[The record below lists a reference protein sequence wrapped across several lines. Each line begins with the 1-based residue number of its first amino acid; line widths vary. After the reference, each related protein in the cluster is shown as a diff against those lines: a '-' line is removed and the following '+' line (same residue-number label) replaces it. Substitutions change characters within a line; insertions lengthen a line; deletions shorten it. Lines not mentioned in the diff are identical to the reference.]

1 MHAPPPAPIT
11 IPERLN
17 LADWLLDER
26 LREGLGERVALR
38 LPDRD
43 LTYAEVA
50 AHSRRFANVLAGLG
64 LRPEERV
71 FLALP
76 DGADF
81 VGALF
86 GTLRAG
92 GVVVMLNP
100 ELHADAIAAL
110 VDYLRP
116 SFAVIDGRLAPT
128 YAAALGLCEERT
140 RLLTVGERAPGCPS
154 FEELARTVSD
164 DFRTVSTHRDDP
176 AVMLFSGGTTGRPKA
191 VVQSHRSYA
200 FTTAAYGQ
208 RTLALT
214 GADVTLAVPKLFFGY
229 AMGSNLFFPFSVGAS
244 ACLFPEKATAE
255 TIFAAIARHRP
266 TVLATVPTMIQQMVS
281 HPEAAAQDLS
291 SLRLATSAGEA
302 LAVTL
307 RERWDAAFGVELL
320 DGLGTA
326 EQWHIFLSHRTGR
339 VRPGTLGET
348 VAGFEVRVRDDE
360 GRDLP
365 DGEIGALW
373 VRGGARAWGYWRE
386 MDKTQATFRGEWVV
400 PGDLVSHD
408 SDGFFT
414 YHGRGDDVFK
424 VAGRWFSPAEVEGT
438 LLRHPAVSECAV
450 VGVVDENGLLKPQ
463 AWVIPKTAAPRE
475 EPAPEPDLARRL
487 ADFVAQELLPYKAPR
502 TVHLVAELPRTH
514 LGKIDRG
521 ALKRPL
527 GGGGSDR

>member
-1 MHAPPPAPIT
+1 MSPEPTPSSIAPIAPID
-11 IPERLN
+11 IPERFN

-26 LREGLGERVALR
+26 LREGNGERIALR
-38 LPDRD
+38 LPDRS

-86 GTLRAG
+86 GVLRAG

-100 ELHADAIAAL
+100 DLPAEAVASL

-116 SFAVIDGRLAPT
+116 RFAVIDGTLAHT
-128 YAAALGLCEERT
+128 FAEALGASRETT
-140 RLLTVGERAPGCPS
+140 RLVTVGEPAPGCPS
-154 FEELARTVSD
+154 FEELARTVAD
-164 DFRTVSTHRDDP
+164 DFSTVATHRDDP

-200 FTTAAYGQ
+200 FTTQAYGQ
-208 RTLALT
+208 RTLGLS
-214 GADVTLAVPKLFFGY
+214 ADDITLAVPKLYFGY

-255 TIFAAIARHRP
+255 SIFAAIARHRP
-266 TVLATVPTMIQQMVS
+266 TVLVTVPTMIQQMVS
-281 HPEAAAQDLS
+281 YPSAGAQDLS

-302 LAVTL
+302 LAVAL
-307 RERWDAAFGVELL
+307 RERWESCFGVELL

-326 EQWHIFLSHRTGR
+326 EQWHVFLSHRPGR
-339 VRPGTLGET
+339 VRAGTLGE
-348 VAGFEVRVRDDE
+348 VVPGFEVRVCDDE

-373 VRGGARAWGYWRE
+373 VRGGARAWGYFRE

-400 PGDLVSHD
+400 PGDLVSRD
-408 SDGFFT
+408 SDGYFT
-414 YHGRGDDVFK
+414 YQGRGDDVFK

-438 LLRHPAVSECAV
+438 LLRHPLVAECAV
-450 VGVVDENGLLKPQ
+450 VGVADENGLLKPH
-463 AWVIPKTAAPRE
+463 AWVIPKRDA
-475 EPAPEPDLARRL
+475 DGLAREL
-487 ADFVAQELLPYKAPR
+487 SDFVAKELMPYKAPR
-502 TVHLVAELPRTH
+502 TVHLVKDLPRTH

-521 ALKRPL
+521 ALKRPAT
-527 GGGGSDR
+527 GEGTEG

>member
-1 MHAPPPAPIT
+1 MTDPSPPAPIE
-11 IPERLN
+11 IPERFN

-26 LREGLGERVALR
+26 LREGRGGAVALR
-38 LPDRD
+38 LPDGAV
-43 LTYAEVA
+43 TYAEIA

-86 GTLRAG
+86 GVLRAG

-116 SFAVIDGRLAPT
+116 RFAVIDGRLAHT
-128 YAAALGLCEERT
+128 WAEALGRSEERT
-140 RLLTVGERAPGCPS
+140 QLLTVGDPAPGCPA
-154 FEELARTVSD
+154 FEELARTVAD
-164 DFRTVSTHRDDP
+164 DFPTVRTHRDDP

-200 FTTAAYGQ
+200 FTTQAYGQ
-208 RTLALT
+208 RTLGLT
-214 GADVTLAVPKLFFGY
+214 ADDITLSVPKLFFGY

-255 TIFAAIARHRP
+255 SLFAAIARHRP
-266 TVLATVPTMIQQMVS
+266 TVLVTVPTMIQQMVS
-281 HPEAAAQDLS
+281 HPEAAAQDLT
-291 SLRLATSAGEA
+291 SLRIATSAGEA

-307 RERWDAAFGVELL
+307 RERWDATFGVELL

-326 EQWHIFLSHRTGR
+326 EQWHVFLSHRPGR
-339 VRPGTLGET
+339 VRAGTLGE
-348 VAGFEVRVRDDE
+348 VVPGFEVRVRDDA
-360 GRDLP
+360 GSDLP

-373 VRGGARAWGYWRE
+373 VRGGARAWGYFRE
-386 MDKTQATFRGEWVV
+386 MEKSQATFRGDWVV
-400 PGDLVSHD
+400 PGDLVSRD
-408 SDGFFT
+408 VDGFFT
-414 YHGRGDDVFK
+414 YQGRGDDVFK

-438 LLRHPAVSECAV
+438 LLRHPQVAECAV
-450 VGVVDENGLLKPQ
+450 VGIVDDNGLLKPH
-463 AWVIPKTAAPRE
+463 AWVIAKRTS
-475 EPAPEPDLARRL
+475 PELAHEL
-487 ADFVAQELLPYKAPR
+487 SDFVARELLPFKAPR
-502 TVHLVAELPRTH
+502 VVHLVEDLPRTH

-521 ALKRPL
+521 ALKRPPSA
-527 GGGGSDR
+527 GETKR

>member
-1 MHAPPPAPIT
+1 MDAPSPAPIE

-26 LREGLGERVALR
+26 LREGRGERIALR
-38 LPDRD
+38 LPERAF
-43 LTYAEVA
+43 TYSEVA

-86 GTLRAG
+86 GVLRAG
-92 GVVVMLNP
+92 GAVVMLNP
-100 ELHADAIAAL
+100 ELASDAVGAL

-116 SFAVIDGRLAPT
+116 RFAVIDGRLAHT
-128 YAAALGLCEERT
+128 YAAALGTCEERT
-140 RLLTVGERAPGCPS
+140 QLVTVGERAPGCPS
-154 FEELARTVSD
+154 FEELARTVAD
-164 DFRTVSTHRDDP
+164 DFPTVRTHRDDP
-176 AVMLFSGGTTGRPKA
+176 AVLLFSGGTTGRPKA

-200 FTTAAYGQ
+200 FTTQAYGQ
-208 RTLALT
+208 RTLGLT
-214 GADVTLAVPKLFFGY
+214 ADDITLAVPKLYFGY

-244 ACLFPEKATAE
+244 ACLFPEKATAQ

-266 TVLATVPTMIQQMVS
+266 TLLVNVPTMIQQMVS
-281 HPEAAAQDLS
+281 HPGAAAQDLS

-307 RERWDAAFGVELL
+307 RDRWNAAFGVELL

-326 EQWHIFLSHRTGR
+326 EQWHVFLSHRPGR
-339 VRPGTLGET
+339 VRAGTLGEA
-348 VAGFEVRVRDDE
+348 VPGFEVRVRDDD

-386 MDKTQATFRGEWVV
+386 MDKSQATFRGEWVV
-400 PGDLVSHD
+400 PGDLVSRD
-408 SDGFFT
+408 ADGFFT
-414 YHGRGDDVFK
+414 YQGRGDDVFK
-424 VAGRWFSPAEVEGT
+424 VAGKWFSPAEVEGT
-438 LLRHPAVSECAV
+438 LLRHPQVAECAV
-450 VGVVDENGLLKPQ
+450 VGISDDNGLLKPH
-463 AWVIPKTAAPRE
+463 AWVIPRHPT
-475 EPAPEPDLARRL
+475 PDLAREL
-487 ADFVAQELLPYKAPR
+487 QDFVAQELLPYKAPR
-502 TVHLVAELPRTH
+502 SVQVVEELPRTH

-521 ALKRPL
+521 ALKRPAAES
-527 GGGGSDR
+527 GTKP